1 MWIGFIWL
9 SVGSE
14 SFGSEL
20 SPKLSPTK
28 RNSSSW
34 SCVEARNVEMSRGVG
49 GRREN
54 NHYRCKVLR
63 AVSIYEVMTF

>member
-1 MWIGFIWL
+1 MMWIGFKWL

-34 SCVEARNVEMSRGVG
+34 SSVEVRNVGRSREDRGQEG
-49 GRREN
+49 EQPLQMRS
-54 NHYRCKVLR
+54 
-63 AVSIYEVMTF
+63 A